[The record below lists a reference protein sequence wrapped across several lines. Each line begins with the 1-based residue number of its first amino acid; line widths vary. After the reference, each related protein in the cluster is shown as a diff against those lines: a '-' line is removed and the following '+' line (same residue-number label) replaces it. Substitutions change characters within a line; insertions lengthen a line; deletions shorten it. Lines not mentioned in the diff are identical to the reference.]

1 MELSKGWELVKKYQE
16 LKLRLGAIN
25 QSLIESGAEIEASPE
40 LSNIAEDALQPI
52 EPGVGFHQIL
62 SLAED
67 SGVTAQEGTVS
78 EDELPP
84 SSSEPPAVC
93 CEQERSVADSGI
105 RFTQNDDGVF
115 LTDSGGD
122 AECEPAADHSI
133 ATSINRDGAQ
143 ASNAKAANRGTV
155 TKTVAAP
162 GPSQQM
168 SFDWS

>member
-1 MELSKGWELVKKYQE
+1 ME
-16 LKLRLGAIN
+16 
-25 QSLIESGAEIEASPE
+25 SLEFCKVRRRCSVTVLEPGRRSH
-40 LSNIAEDALQPI
+40 LQI

-78 EDELPP
+78 ADELPP
-84 SSSEPPAVC
+84 SSSEAPAVR